1 MYGKSID
8 IVSKALKLFLQ
19 SIPVG
24 SYYQLIGFCSD
35 FTKYDEIPKNY
46 TKENIES
53 SLTIIKNLSADLGGT
68 NIYKPLKDI
77 YDNEK
82 IYDEI
87 KLPKNIFLLTDG
99 EIENK
104 KKTLE
109 LIEKYSSKFFIFS
122 IGIGNSFDKDLIKNS
137 GIIGKGGFNFCP
149 NLEGLNSI
157 IVNEINKCISP
168 YISNFNMKSSLDEK
182 YLYKSF
188 EIPEIVRNKQI
199 INLGYI
205 VEDNDN
211 NKVKIDIEYF
221 DDKNKKKNYEL
232 IPEEIED
239 GNELS
244 KLIINNY
251 LTKDISDKE
260 KEELSLKYQIL
271 TEYTSLF
278 AEVELSDKISD
289 ELKTKIIGDKKNI
302 QIKEKNN
309 NFDLKFGKKID

>member
-1 MYGKSID
+1 MIK
-8 IVSKALKLFLQ
+8 FQ
-19 SIPVG
+19 
-24 SYYQLIGFCSD
+24 
-35 FTKYDEIPKNY
+35 Y

-53 SLTIIKNLSADLGGT
+53 SLKIIKNLSADLGGT

-87 KLPKNIFLLTDG
+87 KLPKIIFLLTDG
-99 EIENK
+99 EIYDK
-104 KKTLE
+104 KQTLE
-109 LIEKYSSKFFIFS
+109 LIEKYSSKFSIFS
-122 IGIGNSFDKDLIKNS
+122 IGIGDSFDKDLIKNS

-182 YLYKSF
+182 YLYKAF

-221 DDKNKKKNYEL
+221 EGENKKANYEL

-289 ELKTKIIGDKKNI
+289 ELKTKIIGDKKLF
-302 QIKEKNN
+302 K
-309 NFDLKFGKKID
+309 LKKKTIILI